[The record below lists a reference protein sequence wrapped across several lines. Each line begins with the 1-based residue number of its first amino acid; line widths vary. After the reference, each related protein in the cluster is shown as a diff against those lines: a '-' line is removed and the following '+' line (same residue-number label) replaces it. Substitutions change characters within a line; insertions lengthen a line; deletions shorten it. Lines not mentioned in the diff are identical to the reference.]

1 MERVLI
7 VDDDPD
13 ILHLV
18 SYNLKQAGFEA
29 ITADTGRKALE
40 TIQRRPPDLV
50 ILDLMLPDVDGM
62 EVCRMLRGHE
72 SSRLIPIIMLTARG
86 EEIDRVVGF
95 ELGADDYVMNPSVPG
110 NSCCASNQS
119 CAAHMPIAPRCFD
132 WERSNFIPS
141 GGNAL
146 SARIRSP

>member
-62 EVCRMLRGHE
+62 EVCRMLRSEEHTSELQSHHDLVCRLLLENKNLPNYQGVSAANTGHDLAGIGPHLDPE
-72 SSRLIPIIMLTARG
+72 CRKDHKTGLYDRLA
-86 EEIDRVVGF
+86 
-95 ELGADDYVMNPSVPG
+95 PG
-110 NSCCASNQS
+110 RWTFYPASDQPTTRLHS
-119 CAAHMPIAPRCFD
+119 
-132 WERSNFIPS
+132 
-141 GGNAL
+141 
-146 SARIRSP
+146 